1 MGLLQNISLRFAEPY
16 NSVGYTSEM
25 RTSQLSRMLNR
36 YVGEGGMSI
45 YYGVP
50 IGNLTPTS

>member
-16 NSVGYTSEM
+16 NSVGFTSEM

-36 YVGEGGMSI
+36 YVGEGDMTI